1 MKSVAHPAP
10 AVAAEAAPEDVARAA
25 GRNNALDR
33 ARTFL
38 TIVVLI
44 HHAVIPY
51 TYFGHTDPT
60 SWIGFDAIVL
70 ATDSF
75 FMAMFF
81 MLSGLFVWPSLA
93 RRVTWAFT
101 RDRALRLLVP
111 FAIAAVTVIPI
122 AYYAIALRQN
132 PTLRFTDFWWN
143 MVTVGPWP
151 SGPLWFTWVLFVFD
165 FLAGFMFRV
174 NANSLDAINRLSQR
188 SFDRPWLFF
197 LFLAG
202 VTMIVYVPSRLY
214 YGPNHWFEFGPF
226 SVQASRVLLYLAY
239 FLIGAGIGAA
249 SFKTGVLSGYGRL
262 ANGGVRGWAALAF
275 TPYCLL
281 WGLIYIKRGILGNPD
296 TLPVWYEAAYS
307 VLFVIFSAAI
317 TFAILA
323 YFLRYKRAGRSL
335 LDPMQHDAY
344 GMFLVHYP
352 FALWIQYWLYDAA
365 LPAIAKAAI
374 GFVATLLLSWAAT
387 RLLRKIPGSERVL

>member
-10 AVAAEAAPEDVARAA
+10 EIGTAEADRAA

-51 TYFGHTDPT
+51 TYFGHTDPK

-101 RDRALRLLVP
+101 RDRALRLLLP
-111 FAIAAVTVIPI
+111 FAVAALTVIPV
-122 AYYAIALRQN
+122 AYYAIALRQD
-132 PTLRFTDFWWN
+132 PTLRFADFWWN
-143 MVTVGPWP
+143 MVTAGPWP

-165 FLAGFMFRV
+165 FLAGFMFRS
-174 NANSLDAINRLSQR
+174 NEHGLDPVNRLSTR

-197 LFLAG
+197 LFLTA

-214 YGPNHWFEFGPF
+214 YGPNYWFEFGPF

-249 SFKTGVLSGYGRL
+249 SFKTGVLSSSGRL
-262 ANGGVRGWAALAF
+262 ANGGVWGWAILAF
-275 TPYCLL
+275 IPYCLL
-281 WGLIYIKRGILGNPD
+281 WGLIYIKREILGNPD
-296 TLPVWYEAAYS
+296 TLPVWYEASYS

-323 YFLRYKRAGRSL
+323 FFLRFKRGGWSM

-352 FALWIQYWLYDAA
+352 FALWLQYWMFDFDW
-365 LPAIAKAAI
+365 PAIVKALI
-374 GFVATLLLSWAAT
+374 GFVATVLLSWAAT
-387 RLLRKIPGSERVL
+387 RLLRQIPGSQHVL